1 MLAVQWG
8 WGQGWPFPTRKNKIF
23 LSHLHFGVWCCIPNL
38 PQTPTGFQHPRN
50 VELGTGWQAAD
61 FVCRILLW
69 IVVGNITFHGFW
81 SIRSSYFMA
90 VISLLCDLPY
100 LATGYIYSVV
110 WLLIWSPDSSSQAVW
125 VMLNSKPSGQLLT
138 LCSFWLIAT
147 STCVLIN
154 LEVLTQ
160 RTVSFI
166 LHTAKVLR
174 PTGVLPQ
181 KTTLVKERNIVHEF
195 YIFN

>member
-1 MLAVQWG
+1 MLAVQWE
-8 WGQGWPFPTRKNKIF
+8 WGQVWPFPSRKNKIF
-23 LSHLHFGVWCCIPNL
+23 LSHLHFGVWYCIPNL

-50 VELGTGWQAAD
+50 VELETGWQAAD
-61 FVCRILLW
+61 FVCRILLR
-69 IVVGNITFHGFW
+69 IVVGNITFHGLW

-90 VISLLCDLPY
+90 VISLMCDLPY
-100 LATGYIYSVV
+100 LATGYILLFES
-110 WLLIWSPDSSSQAVW
+110 LLIWSPDSPSQVVW

-160 RTVSFI
+160 KTVSLI
-166 LHTAKVLR
+166 LHIVKVLR
-174 PTGVLPQ
+174 STGVLP
-181 KTTLVKERNIVHEF
+181 
-195 YIFN
+195 